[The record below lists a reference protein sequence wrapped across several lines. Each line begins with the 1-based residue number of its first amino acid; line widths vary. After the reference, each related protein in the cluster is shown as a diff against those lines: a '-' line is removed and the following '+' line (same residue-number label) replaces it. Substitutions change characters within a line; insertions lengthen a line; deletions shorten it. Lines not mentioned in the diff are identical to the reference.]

1 MKKIIEI
8 NCFQVARYDWKR
20 FHCNFFLNINAKINL
35 NHSDKSCH
43 AFASKLDRKSAYF
56 SQQYSH
62 KVDRYQSL
70 YVQSYLSLNF
80 FTDEE
85 PVVILVNQVTEQQA
99 ILQEQ
104 ILKSYRGNEII
115 EQITKQKHEATR
127 SVVYA
132 VNSDERIEQELKEYA
147 IFTFHLN

>member
-1 MKKIIEI
+1 M
-8 NCFQVARYDWKR
+8 CSVRFQ
-20 FHCNFFLNINAKINL
+20 LNVL
-35 NHSDKSCH
+35 
-43 AFASKLDRKSAYF
+43 
-56 SQQYSH
+56 
-62 KVDRYQSL
+62 
-70 YVQSYLSLNF
+70 
-80 FTDEE
+80 TGEE

-127 SVVYA
+127 VVVYA